1 MNSAEDGSGSGG
13 RKFGGP
19 DERPGPVTAPPVAA
33 PIVPAIQMAHP
44 DPKVVQT
51 KRIMAHPVHRGPI
64 GAIFGAF
71 SGGSSENSEGRVDVT
86 RRRRDLAVVLIL
98 LLLATVVSAGLPGGW
113 VGSTSAGATQPAAR
127 QFALIGAISPAPT
140 PSEAESASASPS
152 LSPSASAS
160 VSASVSASPSVTA
173 KPAAATMKFVALGD
187 SLTAWP
193 TGNPWPSRL
202 DGQDARLVL
211 AHNAGVAGDTT
222 AQMLARFTRD
232 VAKYEP
238 QVLFILGGTNDL
250 GHDIAQATIIA
261 NLRAIIVAARAK
273 KMRIFMLTIPPQNK
287 TSSSPAITSLNV
299 AITHLANGYKIVVI
313 NIQAILSTSTG
324 VYQAKYT
331 SDGLHL
337 SSLGAQTVA
346 NYVYSRIHRLGY

>member
-1 MNSAEDGSGSGG
+1 MTSAEGGSGFG
-13 RKFGGP
+13 RP
-19 DERPGPVTAPPVAA
+19 DKRPGPVTSAVVAPAVA
-33 PIVPAIQMAHP
+33 PAIRMAHP
-44 DPKVVQT
+44 DPKVIQT
-51 KRIMAHPVHRGPI
+51 KRLMAHPVHRGPL
-64 GAIFGAF
+64 GAIAGAF
-71 SGGSSENSEGRVDVT
+71 SGGSSEDVEGPVVVT
-86 RRRRDLAVVLIL
+86 QKRRDLAAVLIL

-127 QFALIGAISPAPT
+127 QFALIGAISPSPI
-140 PSEAESASASPS
+140 PSESESPSASPS
-152 LSPSASAS
+152 DSALA
-160 VSASVSASPSVTA
+160 SASPSVTA
-173 KPAAATMKFVALGD
+173 KPVAGTMKFVTLGD

-193 TGNPWPSRL
+193 AGNPWPARL

-211 AHNAGVAGDTT
+211 AHNAGVPGDTT
-222 AQMLARFTRD
+222 AQMLARFTKD
-232 VAKYEP
+232 VANYDP

-250 GHDIAQATIIA
+250 GHNIAQATIIA

-273 KMRIFMLTIPPQNK
+273 KMRIFMLTIPPQNR

-299 AITHLANGYKIVVI
+299 AIQHLANGYKIVVI
-313 NIQAILSTSTG
+313 NVHAILSTSTG

-331 SDGLHL
+331 SDGLHF

>member
-1 MNSAEDGSGSGG
+1 MRRDLWH
-13 RKFGGP
+13 RDLGP
-19 DERPGPVTAPPVAA
+19 PDKRQGPVTSPAVAA
-33 PIVPAIQMAHP
+33 VEEPAVAPAIRMAHP
-44 DPKVVQT
+44 DPKVIQT
-51 KRIMAHPVHRGPI
+51 KRIMAHPVRRGPI

-71 SGGSSENSEGRVDVT
+71 SGGSSRDAEAGVEVA
-86 RRRRDLAVVLIL
+86 RRRRDLTVVLIL
-98 LLLATVVSAGLPGGW
+98 LLLAAVVSAGLPGGW
-113 VGSTSAGATQPAAR
+113 IGSTSADATQPTAR
-127 QFALIGAISPAPT
+127 QFALIGAISATPT
-140 PSEAESASASPS
+140 PSEAESPSASPS
-152 LSPSASAS
+152 PLPSPLPSA
-160 VSASVSASPSVTA
+160 SASPSVTA
-173 KPAAATMKFVALGD
+173 KPAAAPMKFVALGD

-193 TGNPWPSRL
+193 AGNPWPTRL

-211 AHNAGVAGDTT
+211 AHNAGVPGDTT
-222 AQMLARFTRD
+222 AQMLARFTKD
-232 VAKYEP
+232 VAKYDP

-250 GHDIAQATIIA
+250 GRNVAQATIIA

-313 NIQAILSTSTG
+313 NIHAILSTSTG
-324 VYQAKYT
+324 VYQAKFT
-331 SDGLHL
+331 SDGLHF